1 MTFSRREKELGKVRE
16 NRQSMKSLWTI
27 ISNFDFQLS
36 DVKRSKH
43 SEEDNEE
50 IIVDV
55 GNTDSSSEHESFYPP
70 TTTHSEAPEH
80 HESSEHEAEKKD
92 EDLDNLV
99 GEIEAKLTLA
109 EDQFDETDSLENCY
123 SKDGTDLKCNFRPGV
138 YKREGHLRN
147 HLKTKHNQSFELICK
162 CGKIF
167 ADSTRLNRHK
177 KLSK

>member
-92 EDLDNLV
+92 EDLTVYV
-99 GEIEAKLTLA
+99 GGKRKVI
-109 EDQFDETDSLENCY
+109 Y
-123 SKDGTDLKCNFRPGV
+123 SCHICDCFFLKEVKVLSIFRI
-138 YKREGHLRN
+138 
-147 HLKTKHNQSFELICK
+147 S
-162 CGKIF
+162 
-167 ADSTRLNRHK
+167 
-177 KLSK
+177 